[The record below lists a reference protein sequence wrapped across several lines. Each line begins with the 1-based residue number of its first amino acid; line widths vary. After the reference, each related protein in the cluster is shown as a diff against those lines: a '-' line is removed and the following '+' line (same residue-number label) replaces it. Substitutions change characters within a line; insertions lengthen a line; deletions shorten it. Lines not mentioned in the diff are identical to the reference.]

1 MKGRHCIILC
11 LLAALLSLP
20 VCAQQKS
27 TQERKARLE
36 KEIAILD
43 RQLKETG
50 KLQQNAMS
58 SLKLT
63 RRKIS
68 SRRQLLA
75 ESEKEIAG
83 LDARIAAKEDTISML
98 SARLDTLSAGYGQLV
113 RTAYRNRDARVWYM
127 YVLAAK
133 DLGQGL
139 RRYGYLRSLSA
150 QMRTQAASIKET
162 QALLEGQKA
171 EAEAL
176 RRDAAALRGQRLAE
190 LDKLRKEEDDS
201 KGLVNK
207 LDKDKKNYQKQLDTK
222 RREVEALRRQLE
234 QMVDKATKSS
244 KKGDKTSIDTKLDA
258 QFANNRGKLPWP
270 ADGPVTET
278 FGEHYHPVY
287 KNVKMPFNN
296 GVNIA
301 LSPNTAVKAVFD
313 GKVCQVIVMPGYNQC
328 VLVQHGGYFTFYCKL
343 ANVSVKAGD
352 NVKTGQ
358 VLGHVDTISG
368 ETELHFE
375 LWEGKQPQNPEKW
388 LK

>member
-244 KKGDKTSIDTKLDA
+244 KKGDKTAIDTKLDA